1 MTVKGYARYLLV
13 MAGLGGLIYG
23 IDVGVIA
30 AALPYIRNTSDYS
43 SVQLGFIV
51 GAVLWGSVIS
61 SLFAGSLSEWLG
73 RKKIII
79 ASAFC
84 FFISIPVICV
94 SGLFEGG
101 NFLLLTVGRTLQG
114 ASAGLVGVV
123 VPMYLAECLDSDS
136 RGKGTGMFQLLL
148 TIGLAFAA
156 VIGLVVTGLV
166 GDSDK
171 IVKEKAIENN
181 IVVYEQK
188 VDEAGKPVFQDAKK
202 KVPVYVLD
210 EAGKPKPK
218 LDKNGKQIADTDK
231 VNFDMIKSWT
241 TPEQRK
247 GWATAWQTIFL
258 CSAIPGLILFLG
270 AFWLKESP
278 RWLYKKGRKEDA
290 LASLAANNGEAKAK
304 EILDEMIAAD
314 KAAEDEKAAIAKAAQ
329 GDSLFQRKYIYP
341 FLLAVTILACNQTTG
356 INSVLNYTVDI
367 FKATGMEGVFANFSD
382 LAIKLVNV
390 FMTVVACAI
399 VDRKGRKFLLK
410 LGTSGIILGLCGV
423 ATTFLLITKGVVVAS
438 MTTGVVATVFFF
450 MFIAFYAVGPGVCV
464 WLALS
469 ELMPTRIRATG
480 MSIAMII
487 NQGVSATIATIFPAW
502 KDAWG
507 FPAVFYCLAGFTVI
521 YFITAAFF
529 LPETKGRTLEEIE
542 QFFKSGKMPEK
553 KQ

>member
-61 SLFAGSLSEWLG
+61 SLFAGSLSEWFG

-101 NFLLLTVGRTLQG
+101 SFLLLTVGRTLQG

-171 IVKEKAIENN
+171 IVKELAE
-181 IVVYEQK
+181 
-188 VDEAGKPVFQDAKK
+188 
-202 KVPVYVLD
+202 
-210 EAGKPKPK
+210 
-218 LDKNGKQIADTDK
+218 KNGVDVAAVTFAQ
-231 VNFDMIKSWT
+231 IKSWVT
-241 TPEQRK
+241 AEQLK

-304 EILDEMIAAD
+304 EILDEMVAAD

-329 GDSLFQRKYIYP
+329 GDSLLQRKYIYP

-390 FMTVVACAI
+390 FMTIVACAI

-480 MSIAMII
+480 ISIAMII

-507 FPAVFYCLAGFTVI
+507 FPAVFYCLAGFTVV

-542 QFFKSGKMPEK
+542 QYFKSGKMPEK
-553 KQ
+553 K